1 MSLRQSSPNLAFNS
15 NIFVDLTNAVSMKSI
30 VEYMKST
37 IKEFGVRKH
46 SETKDYLTKKAQNAI
61 ESGFENILSGE
72 SPDGIYKVKTKISS
86 ETSISSSEEMA
97 MAAKYL

>member
-1 MSLRQSSPNLAFNS
+1 MDKNGELKTMSAKSYYENSDKYQILTNGNILSLRQSSPNLAFNS

-46 SETKDYLTKKAQNAI
+46 
-61 ESGFENILSGE
+61 LSC
-72 SPDGIYKVKTKISS
+72 
-86 ETSISSSEEMA
+86 
-97 MAAKYL
+97 